1 MSTAFDFMTIWQFYD
16 WFEKTSS
23 LYRNRFTFD
32 EVYKFSMF
40 GSGQYDT
47 KKRYINYRGLV
58 SSLDNTFSDFASEAA
73 GENILEILEN
83 GDGSIP
89 RWDYESLCNFIGET
103 PYLLLPYGEVKYF
116 WGRKSAA
123 CPAHIDRLLSALRY
137 RVLQDGRAIYG
148 AWTSFRGAN
157 VGPENWRDTISA
169 AQEYINS
176 EFTKSWKEDSWTDGS
191 DSVITY
197 QKTSSASF
205 YYDDLPGP
213 NSIKA
218 GVYVSR
224 YRILID
230 QRFAGRYHLYGV
242 PQKHYQDPTEQ
253 DKKNG
258 NVVVHT
264 TGGLY
269 QNLPEV
275 PEWGKWYKLYDHLF
289 RESTSAD
296 DIQIAYWGYDKMPT
310 PPPLIAYSSD
320 QENKKTSYREGFHID
335 QMVEIYDI
343 QPEKPTTF
351 LP

>member
-1 MSTAFDFMTIWQFYD
+1 MTMWQFYD

-23 LYRNRFTFD
+23 LYMNRFTYD

-58 SSLDNTFSDFASEAA
+58 SSLDNIFSDFASEAA

-83 GDGSIP
+83 KDSSKIP

-103 PYLLLPYGEVKYF
+103 PYLLLPDGEVKYF
-116 WGRKSAA
+116 WGRKASA

-137 RVLQDGRAIYG
+137 KVLRDGYALGMGI
-148 AWTSFRGAN
+148 SFRGAS
-157 VGPENWRDTISA
+157 VGQDHWDESLSA

-176 EFTKSWKEDSWTDGS
+176 EFTKSWEEDSWTDGS
-191 DSVITY
+191 DFNITY

-205 YYDDLPGP
+205 YYKDKSAPS
-213 NSIKA
+213 SIKA
-218 GVYVSR
+218 GTFVSR
-224 YRILID
+224 YRMRIN
-230 QRFAGRYHLYGV
+230 QRFAGRDYLYGV

-253 DKKNG
+253 DKKYG

-275 PEWGKWYKLYDHLF
+275 PEWGKWYKLYDHEF

-296 DIQIAYWGYDKMPT
+296 DIQVAYWGYDKVPT
-310 PPPLIAYSSD
+310 SPPLIAYSSN
-320 QENKKTSYREGFHID
+320 QENEATSYSEGFSMSQIA
-335 QMVEIYDI
+335 EIYDI
-343 QPEKPTTF
+343 RPEKPTTF